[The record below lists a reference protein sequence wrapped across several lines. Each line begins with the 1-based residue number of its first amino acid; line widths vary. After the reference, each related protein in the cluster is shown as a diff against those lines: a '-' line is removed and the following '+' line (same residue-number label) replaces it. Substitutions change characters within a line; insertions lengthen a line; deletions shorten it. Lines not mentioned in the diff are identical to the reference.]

1 MTFTSRYYLSEFLSV
16 LGNSAAAVILPLV
29 LLAKTGDPLAAGSLA
44 LICAV
49 PQFLAGLFGG
59 AALDLCNRRT
69 VSVGADCISALS
81 VAMLPL
87 IEWTLGLNFGWFV
100 LFGLL
105 GAVGDIPGMTA
116 RDVLFPAVVAKD
128 GKNLQQALAV
138 IQALDALAV
147 IIGPTLAAILMQLV
161 GDINGLWVTA
171 ILSFA
176 AAIVTLSLPRD
187 IAQPSATKDRG
198 THAVAAVGASLKEG
212 LSVICRKKQIL
223 AILLLSTGV
232 AMVISG
238 FQGLILPVYFTEQ
251 NTPERL
257 GMVLSA
263 LAAGTLIGPLVY
275 AALTD
280 KLTPRLW
287 YVGSLLGT
295 ATGIAVMAALP
306 HYGFLLLGAF
316 LAGALSGPFSSLLSM
331 QLLNAVPEEKRGAVF
346 GLQNAA
352 QLITLPV
359 GIFIVSVAVDS
370 FGTTTAALGLGVLF
384 CVVVLWAILTPTF
397 RHIGC

>member
-147 IIGPTLAAILMQLV
+147 IIGPALAAILMQLV
-161 GDINGLWVTA
+161 DDINGLWVTA

-187 IAQPSATKDRG
+187 IAQPSAIKDRG

-295 ATGIAVMAALP
+295 TAGIAVMAALP

>member
-1 MTFTSRYYLSEFLSV
+1 MTFTARYYLSEFFSV

-59 AALDLCNRRT
+59 AVLDLCNRRS
-69 VSVGADCISALS
+69 VSICANCISALS
-81 VAMLPL
+81 VAMLPI
-87 IEWTLGLNFGWFV
+87 IEWTVGLNFGWFV

-105 GAVGDIPGMTA
+105 EAIGDIPGMTA
-116 RDVLFPAVVAKD
+116 RDVLFPAVVARD
-128 GKNLQQALAV
+128 GKNLQQSLAIV
-138 IQALDALAV
+138 QAIDSLAV
-147 IIGPTLAAILMQLV
+147 IIGPALAALLMQLV
-161 GDINGLWVTA
+161 GDINGLWLTA

-176 AAIVTLSLPRD
+176 AAVVTLTLPKD
-187 IAQPSATKDRG
+187 IAPASS
-198 THAVAAVGASLKEG
+198 THNHKNALTALGASLKEG
-212 LSVICRKKQIL
+212 LSVICQSRQII

-232 AMVISG
+232 AMVIGG

-257 GMVLSA
+257 GIVLSA
-263 LAAGTLIGPLVY
+263 LAVGTLVGPLLY
-275 AALTD
+275 ATLTE

-295 ATGIAVMAALP
+295 AFGIGIMAILP
-306 HYGFLLLGAF
+306 RYSMLLLGAF
-316 LAGALSGPFSSLLSM
+316 LAGALSGPFSSLLAM
-331 QLLNAVPEEKRGAVF
+331 QLLHAIPEEKRGAVF

-352 QLITLPV
+352 QLITLPA
-359 GIFIVSVAVDS
+359 GIFLVSIAVDC
-370 FGTTTAALGLGVLF
+370 FGAATAALGLGVLF
-384 CVVVLWAILTPTF
+384 GLVVLWAIVTPHF
-397 RHIGC
+397 HHIDG